1 MKIRTRR
8 LATTSP
14 QRSQSTRS
22 RLSPWL
28 RLTLC
33 SLCAL
38 WLCGV
43 VSVRGAQA
51 QDVAVADMPL
61 VEKVDVQGSQFLQKE
76 TLLFYVSM
84 KPGERYDER
93 RLKDDFRRLW
103 DTGFLDDM
111 RVDVMD
117 GEAGKV
123 IVFTVKE
130 RKRIQIVDYRGSKA
144 LTTSAIEDKLKEKE
158 AALRLDSFYDPSK
171 ARRVEAIIKE
181 MLAEKGRPF
190 ATVKHDAKAVGGAG
204 QQVSFIIEDGPKAKI
219 KHIEFTGNEKFSD
232 GKLRGTM
239 KTLKPAGFWNL
250 SWLGGKSTY
259 TEDKWV
265 EPDKG
270 ARARLQEFYLNR
282 GFVTAT
288 IGEPQITYAD
298 KPGGSKKKPIKW
310 ATLTI
315 PVTEGDQY
323 RVGELKF
330 EGMTIVK
337 EEYARSLF
345 KMEPGDVY
353 EEKQF
358 KKAYDKLRDAY
369 GSLGYF
375 QWTVLT
381 DRKPDPEKKTVD
393 VTVRMDEDKQ
403 YFVSRIRFTGNDT
416 TRDKVIR
423 REVYMNEG
431 DVFNTEALKLSIR
444 RINQL
449 GYFKP
454 MEQPP
459 HIAPSAAGDNKL
471 DVTFKVEEQNRNQFT
486 FGGGVSGLEGTF
498 INASFSTANF
508 LGAGETFQISAQTG
522 RRTKNYQIAIT
533 EPYLFDRPI
542 TAGFDLFDR
551 SITYETIDNVVGYKQ
566 ASRGGSLVAGIPLGR
581 FTRLFTNYS
590 YEIIDISGLE
600 EFLGIDPDPDDPEN
614 DDPVFDPFIFGEEG
628 RRRESRITPSVVHN
642 TVDNPWTPRSG
653 IKLSSTFQVAGGILG
668 GTVNFFRPELEAVVY
683 IPHLKRTA
691 LGMRGQVAYIR
702 PFGDT
707 RLLPY
712 YQRFFLG
719 GETQIRGFN
728 IRSVGPLGPENRAL
742 GGNKYAL
749 FNAEYYIDIGGPLRF
764 LFFFDA
770 GQAFLEGDPLS
781 VKDFLTS
788 TGAELR
794 FIMPVLNVPFRL
806 IYAYNPTREF
816 FHDKSTFKFAVG
828 TTF

>member
-1 MKIRTRR
+1 MKIRVRR
-8 LATTSP
+8 LSTEP
-14 QRSQSTRS
+14 QRSQRAQRK

-28 RLTLC
+28 RFSLC
-33 SLCAL
+33 ALCAL
-38 WLCGV
+38 WLC
-43 VSVRGAQA
+43 SVAPLEA
-51 QDVAVADMPL
+51 QDVPVADMPL
-61 VEKVDVQGSQFLQKE
+61 VEKVDVQGAQFLQKE

-117 GEAGKV
+117 GEKGKV

-144 LTTSAIEDKLKEKE
+144 LTTSNIEDKLKEKE
-158 AALRLDSFYDPSK
+158 AALRIDTFYDPAK
-171 ARRVEAIIKE
+171 ARRVEGIIKE

-204 QQVSFIIEDGPKAKI
+204 QQVSFIIEDGPKAKV
-219 KHIEFTGNEKFSD
+219 KQIEFTGNEKFSD
-232 GKLRGTM
+232 GKLRGAM
-239 KTLKPAGFWNL
+239 KKIKPAGFWNL

-259 TEDKWV
+259 TEDKWT

-270 ARARLQEFYLNR
+270 DRARLQEFYLNR

-288 IGEPQITYAD
+288 IGEPKITYAD
-298 KPGGSKKKPIKW
+298 KPGGSKKKPVKW
-310 ATLTI
+310 ATLEI
-315 PVTEGDQY
+315 PVTEGEQY

-330 EGMTIVK
+330 DGMTIVK

-345 KMEPGDVY
+345 KMETGDVY
-353 EEKQF
+353 KEKQF

-381 DRKPDPEKKTVD
+381 DRKPDAEKKTVD

-459 HIAPSAAGDNKL
+459 HISPSSAGDNKL

-508 LGAGETFQISAQTG
+508 LGAGETFQISAQSG

-551 SITYETIDNVVGYKQ
+551 RITYETVDNVVGYKQ
-566 ASRGGSLVAGIPLGR
+566 ASRGGSLTTGLPLGR
-581 FTRLFTNYS
+581 FTRLFGSYS
-590 YEIIDISGLE
+590 YEIIDISGLDAL
-600 EFLGIDPDPDDPEN
+600 LGIDPNAPSTG
-614 DDPVFDPFIFGEEG
+614 DDPVFDPFFFGEEG
-628 RRRESRITPSVVHN
+628 RRRESKFTPSVVHN

-653 IKLSSTFQVAGGILG
+653 IKLSSTFQVAGGVLG

-683 IPHLKRTA
+683 IPHFKKTA
-691 LGMRGQVAYIR
+691 LGLRAEAAYIKEY
-702 PFGDT
+702 GNT
-707 RLLPY
+707 QRLPI

-719 GETQIRGFN
+719 GETQIRGVN
-728 IRSVGPLGPENRAL
+728 IRSVGPLDSGNRAL
-742 GGNKYAL
+742 GGNKFAL

-770 GQAFLEGDPLS
+770 GQAFLEGERID
-781 VKDFLTS
+781 VKDFRTS

-806 IYAYNPTREF
+806 IYAFNPNRDAF
-816 FHDKSTFKFAVG
+816 ADKSTFKFAVG